1 MNVLFEDLRYQ
12 DLTKDLKLLADVLG
26 MDTVKVLLAELSG
39 LNFYIPHIQSLEN
52 LIRRFIEKNP
62 TLTDKQIAV
71 KLGVSEV
78 YIRKFTKK

>member
-1 MNVLFEDLRYQ
+1 MNILYEDLRYE
-12 DLTKDLKLLADVLG
+12 DLTKDMKLLADVLG
-26 MDTVKVLLAELSG
+26 MDTVKVLLTELSG
-39 LNFYIPHIQSLEN
+39 LNFYIPHIQSLKDP
-52 LIRRFIEKNP
+52 IRRFIEKNP

>member
-1 MNVLFEDLRYQ
+1 MNVLLEDLRYD

-26 MDTVKVLLAELSG
+26 MDTVKVLLTELSG
-39 LNFYIPHIQSLEN
+39 LSFYIPHIQSLEN
-52 LIRRFIEKNP
+52 LIRRFIEKNS

>member
-1 MNVLFEDLRYQ
+1 MNVLLEDLRYD

-26 MDTVKVLLAELSG
+26 MDTVKVLLTELSG
-39 LNFYIPHIQSLEN
+39 LNFYIPHIQSLEDP
-52 LIRRFIEKNP
+52 IRRFIEKNP